1 FELGGKRTSL
11 LAHQTPLSRRGF
23 SPKSVSGISR
33 PLHINARPA
42 MELRL
47 SLTSSGRKRMVKI
60 VDGEEVEVLPGEVQ
74 GILEAQKR
82 DVGILADFLAKSLLA
97 RR

>member
-1 FELGGKRTSL
+1 MERL
-11 LAHQTPLSRRGF
+11 LES
-23 SPKSVSGISR
+23 IY
-33 PLHINARPA
+33 INARPA
-42 MELRL
+42 MELRF
-47 SLTSSGRKRMVKI
+47 SLTSSGRKRIVKM

>member
-1 FELGGKRTSL
+1 MERL
-11 LAHQTPLSRRGF
+11 LES
-23 SPKSVSGISR
+23 IY
-33 PLHINARPA
+33 INARPA

-82 DVGILADFLAKSLLA
+82 
-97 RR
+97 

>member
-1 FELGGKRTSL
+1 RL
-11 LAHQTPLSRRGF
+11 LES
-23 SPKSVSGISR
+23 IY
-33 PLHINARPA
+33 INARPA

-47 SLTSSGRKRMVKI
+47 SITSSGHKRIVKI

-82 DVGILADFLAKSLLA
+82 DVEILADFLAKSLLA

>member
-1 FELGGKRTSL
+1 MERLIES
-11 LAHQTPLSRRGF
+11 
-23 SPKSVSGISR
+23 IY
-33 PLHINARPA
+33 INARPA

-47 SLTSSGRKRMVKI
+47 SLTSSGRKRIIKI
-60 VDGEEVEVLPGEVQ
+60 VDGEEVEVLPGDVQ

-82 DVGILADFLAKSLLA
+82 DVGILVDFFAKSLLA

>member
-1 FELGGKRTSL
+1 MERL
-11 LAHQTPLSRRGF
+11 LES
-23 SPKSVSGISR
+23 IY
-33 PLHINARPA
+33 INARPA

-60 VDGEEVEVLPGEVQ
+60 VDGEVEVLPGEVQ
-74 GILEAQKR
+74 CILEAQKR

>member
-1 FELGGKRTSL
+1 MERL
-11 LAHQTPLSRRGF
+11 LES
-23 SPKSVSGISR
+23 IY
-33 PLHINARPA
+33 INARPA

-47 SLTSSGRKRMVKI
+47 SLTKSYRKRMVKI

>member
-1 FELGGKRTSL
+1 MERL
-11 LAHQTPLSRRGF
+11 LES
-23 SPKSVSGISR
+23 IY
-33 PLHINARPA
+33 INARPA

-74 GILEAQKR
+74 GIQEAQKR

>member
-1 FELGGKRTSL
+1 MERL
-11 LAHQTPLSRRGF
+11 LES
-23 SPKSVSGISR
+23 IY
-33 PLHINARPA
+33 INARP
-42 MELRL
+42 ELVRL
-47 SLTSSGRKRMVKI
+47 SLTSSGRKRIVKI

>member
-1 FELGGKRTSL
+1 MGHL
-11 LAHQTPLSRRGF
+11 LES
-23 SPKSVSGISR
+23 IY
-33 PLHINARPA
+33 INAQPA
-42 MELRL
+42 MEFKL
-47 SLTSSGRKRMVKI
+47 SLTSSGRKRIVKM

>member
-1 FELGGKRTSL
+1 
-11 LAHQTPLSRRGF
+11 
-23 SPKSVSGISR
+23 
-33 PLHINARPA
+33 
-42 MELRL
+42 M
-47 SLTSSGRKRMVKI
+47 

>member
-1 FELGGKRTSL
+1 MERILDEVCL
-11 LAHQTPLSRRGF
+11 Y
-23 SPKSVSGISR
+23 SR
-33 PLHINARPA
+33 PT
-42 MELRL
+42 MKLRL
-47 SLTSSGRKRMVKI
+47 SLTSSGHKRIVKI

>member
-1 FELGGKRTSL
+1 MERL
-11 LAHQTPLSRRGF
+11 LES
-23 SPKSVSGISR
+23 IY
-33 PLHINARPA
+33 INARPA

-47 SLTSSGRKRMVKI
+47 SLTSSGRKRIVKV
-60 VDGEEVEVLPGEVQ
+60 VDGEEVEVLSGES
-74 GILEAQKR
+74 ASPAPAARR